1 MVNIRAAIVG
11 IVLATLLGVLPASAA
26 VTDTHRV
33 IVQTVLANLGVEA
46 SPELID
52 QILADLDPAL
62 YDASLVAAV
71 DAAIANGDDVAALI
85 TGAAAQNFA
94 TQTDLWSKFGDEWV
108 ATASTNDDDDDDDD
122 SADDDSDDTDSGS
135 STNGGD
141 STDSDSDD
149 SDSGTDDASDS
160 DSDDDSS
167 DDSDDESDD
176 DSDESDDDED
186 EEDD

>member
-52 QILADLDPAL
+52 QLLAELDPAL

-85 TGAAAQNFA
+85 TGTAAQNFA

-108 ATASTNDDDDDDDD
+108 ATASTSDDDDDDD
-122 SADDDSDDTDSGS
+122 SADDDSDDSDSGNT
-135 STNGGD
+135 TNGGD

-167 DDSDDESDD
+167 DDSDDND
-176 DSDESDDDED
+176 DESDDDED

>member
-52 QILADLDPAL
+52 QLLADLDPAL

-108 ATASTNDDDDDDDD
+108 ATASTNDDDD

-160 DSDDDSS
+160 DGDDDSSDDS